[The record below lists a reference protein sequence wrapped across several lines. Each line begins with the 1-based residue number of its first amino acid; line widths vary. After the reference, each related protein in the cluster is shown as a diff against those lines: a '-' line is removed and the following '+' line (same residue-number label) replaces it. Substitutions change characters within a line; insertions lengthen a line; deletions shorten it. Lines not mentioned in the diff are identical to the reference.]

1 MDYVVLDLE
10 WNQASDS
17 RDARNRLLTFEIIE
31 IGAVKLNSRM
41 EIVDTFEELIRP
53 QVYDTMHHITEKLI
67 GIHMKDLSGC
77 RTFDV
82 MMKDFLAWCGEDF
95 MFGTWGPQD
104 LTELQKNMRFFGME
118 PLGKGPVRFYDIQK
132 LFSIA
137 YEDQKVRRS
146 LEYAVD
152 YLQIPKDIPFHRAI
166 SDAVYTA
173 RVFQMIKDPI
183 ALQRVSFDTF
193 QLPENH
199 RSEVHVVFDNYAK
212 YISRP
217 FPDKEA
223 LMADKEVLSTRCYL
237 CHHNLR
243 KKVRWFSP
251 NGKHYYSLSWCD
263 KHGWMK
269 GKIRV
274 KKAEDDM
281 VYAVKTTKLVGEK
294 EVAALMERK
303 DHIRQLRKEHR
314 HREAQ
319 EKLGKR

>member
-82 MMKDFLAWCGEDF
+82 VMKDFLAWCGEDF

-173 RVFQMIKDPI
+173 PGISDD
-183 ALQRVSFDTF
+183 QRPDCTAAGF
-193 QLPENH
+193 L
-199 RSEVHVVFDNYAK
+199 RHVPASGK
-212 YISRP
+212 
-217 FPDKEA
+217 
-223 LMADKEVLSTRCYL
+223 
-237 CHHNLR
+237 
-243 KKVRWFSP
+243 SP
-251 NGKHYYSLSWCD
+251 QRGACR
-263 KHGWMK
+263 
-269 GKIRV
+269 IR
-274 KKAEDDM
+274 
-281 VYAVKTTKLVGEK
+281 
-294 EVAALMERK
+294 
-303 DHIRQLRKEHR
+303 
-314 HREAQ
+314 
-319 EKLGKR
+319 

>member
-82 MMKDFLAWCGEDF
+82 VMKDFLAWCGEDF

-173 RVFQMIKDPI
+173 RVC
-183 ALQRVSFDTF
+183 LLYT
-193 QLPENH
+193 
-199 RSEVHVVFDNYAK
+199 
-212 YISRP
+212 
-217 FPDKEA
+217 
-223 LMADKEVLSTRCYL
+223 
-237 CHHNLR
+237 
-243 KKVRWFSP
+243 SP
-251 NGKHYYSLSWCD
+251 SPRDS
-263 KHGWMK
+263 
-269 GKIRV
+269 
-274 KKAEDDM
+274 
-281 VYAVKTTKLVGEK
+281 
-294 EVAALMERK
+294 
-303 DHIRQLRKEHR
+303 
-314 HREAQ
+314 
-319 EKLGKR
+319 

>member
-1 MDYVVLDLE
+1 
-10 WNQASDS
+10 
-17 RDARNRLLTFEIIE
+17 
-31 IGAVKLNSRM
+31 
-41 EIVDTFEELIRP
+41 
-53 QVYDTMHHITEKLI
+53 MHHITEKLI

-82 MMKDFLAWCGEDF
+82 VMKDFLAWCGEDF

-104 LTELQKNMRFFGME
+104 LTELQKNMRVFGME
-118 PLGKGPVRFYDIQK
+118 PLGKGPVRVYDIQK

-217 FPDKEA
+217 FPDKVRQFR
-223 LMADKEVLSTRCYL
+223 LGVRYRPTVKVGCLL
-237 CHHNLR
+237 IIPVQHLFQNLR
-243 KKVRWFSP
+243 VSCIAKCFGRRFYKSRSILLIGQVGDFFIRKLIIHRDKVGMMLLFP
-251 NGKHYYSLSWCD
+251 TIFKQFAYS
-263 KHGWMK
+263 
-269 GKIRV
+269 
-274 KKAEDDM
+274 
-281 VYAVKTTKLVGEK
+281 
-294 EVAALMERK
+294 AATF
-303 DHIRQLRKEHR
+303 
-314 HREAQ
+314 
-319 EKLGKR
+319 